1 MAERLQIKFEFN
13 KVEDRL
19 LLRISEREKHNS
31 CVEYRFWLTRRF
43 VNIFIKAIDKLIGDE
58 LATDLQVS
66 PDAIDA
72 MKKFQHEA
80 ALSKAD
86 FSTLYGA
93 DDENCTVF
101 GETPLLVS
109 TLKIKKKSRG
119 KFILSFLSNENKG
132 LHLTASIDL
141 IHSLQ
146 KMLFDSVKSAA
157 WNLPLFQTVE
167 AEQNTPGDSAKLAS

>member
-1 MAERLQIKFEFN
+1 MAERLQIRFEFN
-13 KVEDRL
+13 TIEDRL
-19 LLRISEREKHNS
+19 LLRISEKGNNS

-43 VNIFIKAIDKLIGDE
+43 VRIFIKAMDKLIEEE
-58 LATDLQVS
+58 LASDLKVS
-66 PDAIDA
+66 PDALEA

-86 FSTLYGA
+86 FTTNYGE
-93 DDENCTVF
+93 DTENCSMF
-101 GETPLLVS
+101 NDTPLLVS
-109 TLKIKKKSRG
+109 TLKIKKKARG
-119 KFILSFLSNENKG
+119 KFILSFLSNNNTG

-167 AEQNTPGDSAKLAS
+167 AEQNIPDQSAKLVS